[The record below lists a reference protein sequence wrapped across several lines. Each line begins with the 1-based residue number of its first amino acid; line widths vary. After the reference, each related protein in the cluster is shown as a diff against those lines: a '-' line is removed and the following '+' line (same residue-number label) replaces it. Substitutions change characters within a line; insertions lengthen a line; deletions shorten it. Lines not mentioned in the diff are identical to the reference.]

1 MQRSLIA
8 IIFIFLFTSCDFL
21 SSKKISAKNESMAKD
36 TVVDYSIVDVYPLFE
51 NCKNLEG
58 QEKLEQCFGTELV
71 EQLKKRIVFDK
82 VKGPAAIYDTI
93 YVDLLI
99 AKNNKIEISEIKSSD
114 ILKEKIPNFESI
126 LIASV
131 NELPTLLQP
140 AIKRGIP
147 VNSQFKLPILIRVN
161 Q

>member
-1 MQRSLIA
+1 MATDA
-8 IIFIFLFTSCDFL
+8 II
-21 SSKKISAKNESMAKD
+21 
-36 TVVDYSIVDVYPLFE
+36 DYTIVDVYPLFT

-71 EQLKKRIVFDK
+71 EQLKQRIVLDK
-82 VKGPAAIYDTI
+82 VRGPAATYDTI
-93 YVDLLI
+93 YVELLI
-99 AKNNKIEISEIKSSD
+99 AKNNKIEISEIRSSN

-147 VNSQFKLPILIRVN
+147 VNSKFKLPILIRVKD
-161 Q
+161 